1 MQDDPRQETVPAALP
16 KARVWDFVATG
27 LYSGKLPGAPGTW
40 GTAAAAI
47 VYYALFRGELETT
60 LGAAV
65 FAVIMT
71 AIAIVSTDKVV
82 RAGIYGGAKDP
93 QQIVIDEFAGY
104 AVTLI
109 GGAATPKQYLLA
121 FILFRLFDVTKL
133 YPACR
138 AEQLPGAWGIVLDD
152 IVAGFYACIC
162 LAAANSLLF

>member
-16 KARVWDFVATG
+16 NARLWDFVATG

-40 GTAAAAI
+40 GTAAAA
-47 VYYALFRGELETT
+47 VLYYVLVRDELLTT
-60 LGAAV
+60 LGASV
-65 FAVIMT
+65 FAAFLT
-71 AIAIVSTDKVV
+71 AIAIVSTDKVI
-82 RAGIYGGAKDP
+82 RAGLYGGAKDP

-109 GGAATPKQYLLA
+109 GGAATPKQYVLA
-121 FILFRLFDVTKL
+121 FVLFRIFDVTKL

-152 IVAGFYACIC
+152 IVAGFYACIA